1 MSSFISY
8 FAFFQL
14 NDFRG
19 YLFIVS
25 MEGSGGIIKWPLL
38 TVFVYLFIIERLLNW
53 FVGYMFA
60 AFCFRMKDIG
70 PLCCLL
76 LTLGALVQISPG
88 FLLTGG
94 NTHNI
99 RFKICNVWLPRIII
113 WFFSILNRLHL
124 NHARRVFG
132 WDYFWNVT
140 KTYTYFYSE
149 FFLSDSGP

>member
-1 MSSFISY
+1 
-8 FAFFQL
+8 
-14 NDFRG
+14 
-19 YLFIVS
+19 
-25 MEGSGGIIKWPLL
+25 
-38 TVFVYLFIIERLLNW
+38 
-53 FVGYMFA
+53 MFS
-60 AFCFRMKDIG
+60 AFCFRMNDIG
-70 PLCCLL
+70 PLCFLL

-113 WFFSILNRLHL
+113 WFFFILNRLHL

-149 FFLSDSGP
+149 FFYQIPVLKTIAPALFQKKQALSQLSSCAIWHVDGSTCQRFLL